1 MSYLALLPEKYV
13 SKIPV
18 YFGSSEKSREKEG
31 SFLKVDG
38 EIIHLTRQVE
48 TVSGLSNASQA

>member
-1 MSYLALLPEKYV
+1 M
-13 SKIPV
+13 SKISPV
-18 YFGSSEKSREKEG
+18 YVGFSEKSREKEG

-38 EIIHLTRQVE
+38 EIIHSTRQVE

>member
-1 MSYLALLPEKYV
+1 MT
-13 SKIPV
+13 KISPV
-18 YFGSSEKSREKEG
+18 YFGSSEKSRENEG
-31 SFLKVDG
+31 SFLKVDV

>member
-1 MSYLALLPEKYV
+1 M
-13 SKIPV
+13 SKISPV

>member
-1 MSYLALLPEKYV
+1 M
-13 SKIPV
+13 SKITLV
-18 YFGSSEKSREKEG
+18 HFGSSEKSREKEG

-38 EIIHLTRQVE
+38 EIIHSTRQVE